1 MARAPSVGATL
12 MCGTDTFKQRSY
24 SESQSDLLLKAS
36 SFCLRF
42 LPAASLIAGGRGRA
56 LRLFLE
62 SVGKTLAE
70 LNSFTSC
77 RRVILVKIITLAI
90 TVTRMY
96 GVIDDPCFLGTDGFF
111 RK

>member
-1 MARAPSVGATL
+1 M
-12 MCGTDTFKQRSY
+12 
-24 SESQSDLLLKAS
+24 
-36 SFCLRF
+36 
-42 LPAASLIAGGRGRA
+42 
-56 LRLFLE
+56 RLFLE